1 MGPGDTRGLCIH
13 PGRIDCRK
21 PGTSLYLVATV
32 VLGYLSSLGLT
43 ELLFRALHHGH
54 QSWEGLDWTVGFFL
68 FVILVA
74 VGEDY
79 NILLMARALEEQR
92 KFGVVEGT
100 RRAVAQTGGIISSC
114 GLIMAGTFG
123 SMLAGSLTSLRELG
137 LALALGVLLDTFLVR
152 PILVPAFVIVID
164 RAQRRRSERAL
175 HASTCGG
182 RSAMA
187 IFAPG
192 GERAAK
198 ESFGRHAHL
207 NAIVREANEIASQ
220 ALIVNDLVPEAA
232 GGRP

>member
-1 MGPGDTRGLCIH
+1 MPTTLCSIH
-13 PGRIDCRK
+13 ERISQCNADEWDEIVRDCRA
-21 PGTSLYLVATV
+21 GIFMSHAFVAAV
-32 VLGYLSSLGLT
+32 
-43 ELLFRALHHGH
+43 EEAF
-54 QSWEGLDWTVGFFL
+54 LDQ
-68 FVILVA
+68 
-74 VGEDY
+74 
-79 NILLMARALEEQR
+79 ARFAHAIVYHDQ
-92 KFGVVEGT
+92 
-100 RRAVAQTGGIISSC
+100 RAVAC
-114 GLIMAGTFG
+114 GSFCAFPIR

-182 RSAMA
+182 RSAVA

-198 ESFGRHAHL
+198 ESFGHHAHL
-207 NAIVREANEIASQ
+207 NAIVREANDIASQ